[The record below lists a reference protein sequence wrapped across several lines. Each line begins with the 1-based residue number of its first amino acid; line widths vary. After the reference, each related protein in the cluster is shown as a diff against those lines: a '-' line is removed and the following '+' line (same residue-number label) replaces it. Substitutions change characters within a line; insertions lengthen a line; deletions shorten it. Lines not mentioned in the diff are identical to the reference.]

1 MLLLGRKVM
10 TNIDSIFKNRDI
22 TLPTKVHLV
31 KAMVFPVVMYG
42 CESRTVKKAERQR
55 IDAFELWCWR
65 RLLRVLWTARRSNQS
80 ILKISPGC
88 SLEGMMLKLKLQYSG
103 HLMRRLDS
111 LEKTV
116 MLGGIGG
123 RRKREWQRMRWL
135 DGITD
140 SMDMSLSELWKMV
153 MDREAWCAAIHGVT
167 KSQTR
172 LSDWTELILKRG
184 FLGGSDGKE
193 SACNVGDL
201 ASISGLGKFS
211 GGGHGHLEVHGHS
224 CLENPHGQR
233 SLAGYRPRNHK
244 ESNTTEQLSTAH
256 TLKETYRW
264 LCCFFRYWHFQNKIQ
279 EEKDTNYISYQNC
292 IYILPV
298 FCQKIKV
305 GFSWGSSFKTLASN
319 AKGVGLIPG

>member
-1 MLLLGRKVM
+1 MFFGR
-10 TNIDSIFKNRDI
+10 ND
-22 TLPTKVHLV
+22 
-31 KAMVFPVVMYG
+31 A
-42 CESRTVKKAERQR
+42 KAET
-55 IDAFELWCWR
+55 A
-65 RLLRVLWTARRSNQS
+65 VLWPPHTKTWLIGKNSDAGRDWGQ
-80 ILKISPGC
+80 K
-88 SLEGMMLKLKLQYSG
+88 EKGMTEDEMAGWHHRLYG
-103 HLMRRLDS
+103 HEFKWTPEDGDGQGGLVCCDS
-111 LEKTV
+111 WGHK
-116 MLGGIGG
+116 
-123 RRKREWQRMRWL
+123 
-135 DGITD
+135 
-140 SMDMSLSELWKMV
+140 
-153 MDREAWCAAIHGVT
+153 
-167 KSQTR
+167 KSDTTQ
-172 LSDWTELILKRG
+172 WTELILKRG

-201 ASISGLGKFS
+201 ASISGLGKFP

-256 TLKETYRW
+256 TLKKTYRW
-264 LCCFFRYWHFQNKIQ
+264 LCCFFKYWHFQNKIQ